1 MPDKE
6 IIPTSEIDTLDEES
20 LKAQVS
26 LGLDEARQ
34 FAKTMD
40 FDDVKS
46 GQWFV
51 NLLTKV
57 VHTYNRNV
65 RATYFYYLCK
75 LWPGGP
81 D

>member
-6 IIPTSEIDTLDEES
+6 IMPTSEIGSLDEES

-34 FAKTMD
+34 FAKTLD

-51 NLLTKV
+51 NLLT
-57 VHTYNRNV
+57 NCG
-65 RATYFYYLCK
+65 ASQS
-75 LWPGGP
+75 G
-81 D
+81 